1 MHILDEIALRKAWE
15 RAVLASAMDGNL
27 RARPD
32 LEFVPDDEVLERARG
47 YLSDGGCERE
57 GVRSLSRALRTDRL
71 EVIAELKRRSPS
83 AGSFGSWREPE
94 PLARR
99 YATGGAAA
107 ASVLT
112 DVRYFDGRPG
122 FLPRV
127 RAVFPGP
134 ILRKDFLADEQ
145 DLAVS
150 AALGA
155 DAVLL
160 IVAMLGPELDEL
172 MALCPEYGL
181 EALVEVHDEA
191 ELDRALVAGATLLGV
206 NNRDLRTFEV
216 DLGTAER
223 LADLVPEEALLVAE
237 SGIRSEIDAGRM
249 RDAGADAV
257 LVGESLV
264 RGQASLDLL
273 RVPKP

>member
-15 RAVLASAMDGNL
+15 RAVLRSALGDGL
-27 RARPD
+27 RARSD
-32 LEFVPDDEVLERARG
+32 LEFLPAPDVLERAEG
-47 YLSDGGCERE
+47 YLADGGCERE
-57 GVRSLSRALRTDRL
+57 TRAFAAALQTDRL

-83 AGSFGSWREPE
+83 AGSFGGWREPE

-99 YATGGAAA
+99 YARGGAAA

-122 FLPRV
+122 FLSRV
-127 RAVFPGP
+127 RAAFPGP
-134 ILRKDFLADEQ
+134 VLRKDFLADEQ

-160 IVAMLGPELDEL
+160 IVAMLGDEL
-172 MALCPEYGL
+172 ADLLALCPAYGL
-181 EALVEVHDEA
+181 EALVEVHDDA
-191 ELDRALVAGATLLGV
+191 ELDRALGAGATVIGV
-206 NNRDLRTFEV
+206 NNRDLRTFTV

-223 LADLVPEEALLVAE
+223 LAELVPEEAVLVAE
-237 SGIRSEIDAGRM
+237 SGIGSEIDAARM

-264 RGQASLDLL
+264 RGRANLDLL
-273 RVPKP
+273 RVPKGG